1 MEFTKVVAERY
12 SCKNFS
18 TRKVEAEKLTEIL
31 EAGRLAPTAKNF
43 QEQRIYVLQSEESL
57 AKLDKVTPCRYG
69 APTCL
74 VVAFDKNSVFTYPGG
89 KRDSGVEDAA
99 IVATHLMLAAAN
111 AGVDSCWLNF
121 FDPDELAKELGLPE
135 NEEVLMRRSHTCNTK
150 KHPEMLP
157 GVFALLSDDA
167 PVFGFVVIGGH
178 AVVGIHPVGRRLA
191 VGREAPEGEG
201 RIVQLGGVGGGLCH
215 LPDVG
220 LRLVAEAALGQ
231 TKRPLGRDIAGADA
245 AGISL
250 RPLPL

>member
-31 EAGRLAPTAKNF
+31 EAGRLA
-43 QEQRIYVLQSEESL
+43 IYVLQSEESL

-135 NEEVLMRRSHTCNTK
+135 NEEVLMILDLGYAAEGAGPLANHGSRK
-150 KHPEMLP
+150 P
-157 GVFALLSDDA
+157 LSA
-167 PVFGFVVIGGH
+167 T
-178 AVVGIHPVGRRLA
+178 
-191 VGREAPEGEG
+191 
-201 RIVQLGGVGGGLCH
+201 
-215 LPDVG
+215 
-220 LRLVAEAALGQ
+220 VAYL
-231 TKRPLGRDIAGADA
+231 
-245 AGISL
+245 
-250 RPLPL
+250 